1 MTTRGLLVLCFGLLP
16 LSGVYADESLGDSSQ
31 NLARPLS
38 YRFGQEFLIDSNIL
52 RLPDGQPV
60 PLAYLGKGRGDTVYR
75 TYGGI
80 SYANIIANQ
89 NLQVDLNLE
98 IRQYANFSSL
108 SRNSIG
114 LSGSIGGD
122 LDRAWYYD
130 VSLTAS
136 DTAGDFVNQNGLDA
150 NTLRSLG
157 VSTRLGYRF
166 TPTWSTYGVLR
177 ASQRINSAQSLSSAD
192 TSQNSLEVG
201 LRFDPGSGINAEL
214 GLSHR
219 NVDYTNRQTF
229 DALGNR
235 LPLRVSNSFTSD
247 QIVGRVNYQPTGQS
261 KLTGSV
267 GLGSTRLDELTQ
279 RNASSFLFGFD
290 YRYVFSGLAEMGVQ
304 VSRDLAGDALSFS
317 SPVIGTRVGVDATW
331 RPTGRLALT
340 GELKTNSRRFSSDP
354 SVVLGTNILN
364 ADKVLTTSLVAQYE
378 FSRTIRMVGGFTRQ
392 SRESDSKNFVFTSN
406 AISLGIVVNLD

>member
-1 MTTRGLLVLCFGLLP
+1 MTTRGLLVLCIGLLP
-16 LSGVYADESLGDSSQ
+16 LSGVYANESLGDSSQ
-31 NLARPLS
+31 NLARPLT
-38 YRFGQEFLIDSNIL
+38 YRLGQEFLIDSNIL

-60 PLAYLGKGRGDTVYR
+60 PLAYLGKGRGDTIYR

-89 NLQVDLNLE
+89 NLQLDLNLE

-108 SRNSIG
+108 SRNSMG

-122 LDRAWYYD
+122 LDRAWYYEA
-130 VSLTAS
+130 SITAS

-150 NTLRSLG
+150 NTLRNLG
-157 VSTRLGYRF
+157 VSARLGYRF

-177 ASQRINSAQSLSSAD
+177 AGRRVNSAQSLSSAD
-192 TSQNSLEVG
+192 TSQNSLEFG
-201 LRFDPGSGINAEL
+201 LRFDSGGRINAEL

-219 NVDYTNRQTF
+219 GVDYLNPQTF

-261 KLTGSV
+261 KLTGSI
-267 GLGSTRLDELTQ
+267 GLGSTRFDELTQ
-279 RNASSFLFGFD
+279 RNASNFLFGFD

-304 VSRDLAGDALSFS
+304 ISRDLAGDAFSFS
-317 SPVIGTRVGVDATW
+317 SPVIATKIGIDATW
-331 RPTGRLALT
+331 RPSGRLALT
-340 GELKTNSRRFSSDP
+340 GELKTNSRSFSSDP
-354 SVVLGTNILN
+354 SVVLGANVLN
-364 ADKVLTTSLVAQYE
+364 SDKVLTTSLTAQYE
-378 FSRTIRMVGGFTRQ
+378 FSRTIRMVAGFNRQ
-392 SRESDSKNFVFTSN
+392 SRQSDSKNFVFTSN
-406 AISLGIVVNLD
+406 AINLGIVVSLD